1 MLEDLGEAQR
11 PGLPAEVSG
20 AEVLEQPLADQR
32 ERDRH
37 VREAHDIRA
46 ALRLLA
52 PRDAL
57 GGERGAAQAAV
68 DGVVRGDLD
77 RGDVGLGL
85 RIAVSRRDARRR
97 DLEKVL
103 GHAAARKIT
112 EVPRPPVIAA
122 SMTSVAIL

>member
-37 VREAHDIRA
+37 VREAHDVRA

-85 RIAVSRRDARRR
+85 RVAVPRSEEHTSELQSLTNLVCRLL
-97 DLEKVL
+97 LEK
-103 GHAAARKIT
+103 KKT
-112 EVPRPPVIAA
+112 
-122 SMTSVAIL
+122 